1 MIKYKLQCEKNHE
14 FTSWFANS
22 SEFERLK
29 KKKMLE
35 CIYCNSKDIKK
46 SIMSPRV
53 INKNKENKD
62 YQKEIKKMKKDL
74 TELRKFVENNFE
86 YVGDKFARKVREVYY
101 DENKKK
107 NIYGISTE
115 KERKDLIEEGIDLV
129 SIPWI
134 DRDN

>member
-62 YQKEIKKMKKDL
+62 YQKEIKNMKKDL
-74 TELRKFVENNFE
+74 TKLRKFVENNFE

-115 KERKDLIEEGIDLV
+115 KERKDLMEEGIDLV

-134 DRDN
+134 DREN

>member
-115 KERKDLIEEGIDLV
+115 KERKDLMEEGIDLV

-134 DRDN
+134 DREN

>member
-115 KERKDLIEEGIDLV
+115 KERKDLME
-129 SIPWI
+129 
-134 DRDN
+134 

>member
-1 MIKYKLQCEKNHE
+1 MIKNKLQCEKNHE

-115 KERKDLIEEGIDLV
+115 KERKDLMEEGIDLV

>member
-62 YQKEIKKMKKDL
+62 YQKEMKKMKKDL

-115 KERKDLIEEGIDLV
+115 KERKDLMEEGIDLV

-134 DRDN
+134 DREN

>member
-62 YQKEIKKMKKDL
+62 YQKKIKKMKKDL

-115 KERKDLIEEGIDLV
+115 KERKDLMEEGIDLV

-134 DRDN
+134 DREN

>member
-1 MIKYKLQCEKNHE
+1 MIKYKLQCKKNHE

-115 KERKDLIEEGIDLV
+115 KERKDLMEEGIDLV

-134 DRDN
+134 DREN

>member
-115 KERKDLIEEGIDLV
+115 KERKDLMEEGIDLV

>member
-53 INKNKENKD
+53 INKNKENKH

-115 KERKDLIEEGIDLV
+115 KERKDLMEEGIDLV

>member
-35 CIYCNSKDIKK
+35 CIYCNSKDITK

-62 YQKEIKKMKKDL
+62 YQKEIRKMKKDL
-74 TELRKFVENNFE
+74 AELRKFVENNFE

-115 KERKDLIEEGIDLV
+115 KERKDLMEEGIDLV

>member
-53 INKNKENKD
+53 IKKNKKNKD
-62 YQKEIKKMKKDL
+62 YKKEIKKMKKDL

-115 KERKDLIEEGIDLV
+115 KERKDLMEEGIDLV

>member
-115 KERKDLIEEGIDLV
+115 KERKDLMEEGIDLV
-129 SIPWI
+129 SSPWI

>member
-62 YQKEIKKMKKDL
+62 YQKEMKKMKKDL

-115 KERKDLIEEGIDLV
+115 KERKDLMEEGIDLV
-129 SIPWI
+129 SSPWI

>member
-74 TELRKFVENNFE
+74 MELRKFVENNFE

-115 KERKDLIEEGIDLV
+115 KERKDLMEEGIDLV

-134 DRDN
+134 DREN

>member
-1 MIKYKLQCEKNHE
+1 MIKYKLQCKKNHE

-115 KERKDLIEEGIDLV
+115 KERKDLMEEGIDLV

>member
-1 MIKYKLQCEKNHE
+1 
-14 FTSWFANS
+14 
-22 SEFERLK
+22 
-29 KKKMLE
+29 
-35 CIYCNSKDIKK
+35 
-46 SIMSPRV
+46 MSPRV

-115 KERKDLIEEGIDLV
+115 KERKDLMEEGIDLV

-134 DRDN
+134 DREN